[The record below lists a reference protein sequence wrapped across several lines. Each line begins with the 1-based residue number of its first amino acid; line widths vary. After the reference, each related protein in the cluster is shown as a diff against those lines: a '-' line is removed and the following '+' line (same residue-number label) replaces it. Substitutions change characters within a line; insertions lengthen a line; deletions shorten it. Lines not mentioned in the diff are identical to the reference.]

1 MTENQDKLITDLV
14 NKGLDGDMESVN
26 AHSDRMVRAKAKAM
40 IIKVQKGKI
49 ERPRSSEKENTK
61 KIESSNLNSIDSL
74 SKDEVINYLVNKGLD
89 GDMESVNAH
98 SDKMVRAKAKAMIVK
113 VKKGVAEKPAMPSIA
128 SIDKTEIEDESN
140 HKKEESF
147 NERLA
152 GLINKK
158 FPNSLIDNSLEGFL
172 NIKPNNWLE
181 IAKWLKSDPDLFFD
195 SLQCQ
200 MGIDIGE
207 GKLESRYNLHSMKHD
222 HYTEIR
228 IVVSSADPK
237 IPSVE
242 EVWRISDWFER
253 ETYDMLGIE
262 FVGHRDLRRIL
273 LPDDWEGWPLRKD
286 YEVQDT
292 YHGIVIP
299 KMKEGW
305 E

>member
-1 MTENQDKLITDLV
+1 MTDNQDKLIIDLV

-26 AHSDRMVRAKAKAM
+26 AH
-40 IIKVQKGKI
+40 
-49 ERPRSSEKENTK
+49 P
-61 KIESSNLNSIDSL
+61 
-74 SKDEVINYLVNKGLD
+74 
-89 GDMESVNAH
+89 
-98 SDKMVRAKAKAMIVK
+98 DKMVRAKAKAMIVK
-113 VKKGVAEKPAMPSIA
+113 VKKGTVEKPTMP
-128 SIDKTEIEDESN
+128 EIELSEKINFEEKSVADN
-140 HKKEESF
+140 EESL
-147 NERLA
+147 NEKLA
-152 GLINKK
+152 KLINEK
-158 FPNSLIDNSLEGFL
+158 FPGSLMNDDVKEYLDLKSDS
-172 NIKPNNWLE
+172 WLE
-181 IAKWLKSDPDLFFD
+181 IAKWLKSDSDLFFD

-207 GKLESRYNLHSMKHD
+207 GMLESRYNLHSMKHN

-228 IVVSSADPK
+228 IVVSASDPK

-242 EVWRISDWFER
+242 EVWRIADWFER
-253 ETYDMLGIE
+253 ETYDMLGIQ
-262 FVGHRDLRRIL
+262 FIGHRDLRRIL

>member
-1 MTENQDKLITDLV
+1 MTEKQDRLIIDLV

-26 AHSDRMVRAKAKAM
+26 AHTDRMIRAKAKAM

-49 ERPRSSEKENTK
+49 ARPVSLEKQNTK
-61 KIESSNLNSIDSL
+61 SIESSKTSSIDSL
-74 SKDEVINYLVNKGLD
+74 SKDEVIDYLVNKGLD

-98 SDKMVRAKAKAMIVK
+98 TDRMIRAKAKAMIIK
-113 VKKGVAEKPAMPSIA
+113 VKKGIVEKPSMPELELS
-128 SIDKTEIEDESN
+128 DKTKNEQEAKP
-140 HKKEESF
+140 KKEESL
-147 NERLA
+147 NQKLA
-152 GLINKK
+152 KLINKK
-158 FPNSLIDNSLEGFL
+158 FPDSLVDNGAEGFL
-172 NIKPNNWLE
+172 SLKPNSWLE

-207 GKLESRYNLHSMKHD
+207 EMLESRYNLHSMKHD

-228 IVVSSADPK
+228 IVVPSSDPK

-242 EVWRISDWFER
+242 EVWRIADWFER
-253 ETYDMLGIE
+253 ETYDMLGIQ
-262 FVGHRDLRRIL
+262 FTGHRDLRRIL
-273 LPDDWEGWPLRKD
+273 LPDDWVGWPLRKD